1 MGRDGRPFRLIVSKE
16 PCVEPAIAPS
26 TDRRAVA
33 ALISRLRTAQG
44 QRDPYPYYAELQ
56 AMGDIIP
63 APWGGHLIT
72 SFGLAD
78 QILRS
83 RDWHVPDA
91 RWRASQGEATR
102 WSAASSREMSKT
114 LPALN
119 PPDHTRVR
127 RVTGSRLD
135 RRSLEGLRHSVTDIT
150 NGLLDRFAE
159 HLTGGEADFVP
170 LVAEEL
176 PVITIG
182 RWLGLP
188 PADYPLLRELTHD
201 QVFAQELLPSA
212 SQLALSDA
220 ATAQLRDYFTTLVRE
235 RRATPG
241 TDPVSAWI
249 RAWDETEPDQ
259 DAADEAVYHTSL
271 FVLLAALETTSTL
284 LATTVRL
291 LLEHPRQWG
300 WLRGHPEQVPAAVEE
315 ALRYDAPTHI
325 VSRIARKD
333 LTTAGVDIRADQMVH
348 LMIGAANRDPAHHLA
363 PDTFDVRRKAA
374 HLSFSGGIH
383 YCLGAPLARLEAT
396 TLLTALLERFPAL
409 SLAREPQWAPRVAF
423 RRMLTLPVALP

>member
-1 MGRDGRPFRLIVSKE
+1 MG
-16 PCVEPAIAPS
+16 PAIAPS
-26 TDRRAVA
+26 ADRRSVA
-33 ALISRLRTAQG
+33 ARISRLRTAAG
-44 QRDPYPYYAELQ
+44 QKNPYPHYAELR
-56 AMGDIIP
+56 AMGDIVP

-78 QILRS
+78 RVLRS
-83 RDWHVPDA
+83 KDWHVPDA

-127 RVTGSRLD
+127 RVTSSRLD
-135 RRSLEGLRHSVTDIT
+135 RRSLEELRRPVADIT
-150 NGLLDRFAE
+150 HGLLDRFAE

-188 PADYPLLRELTHD
+188 AADHPLLRDLTHD

-220 ATAQLRDYFTTLVRE
+220 ATAQLRGYFTSLVRE
-235 RRATPG
+235 RRSSPG
-241 TDPVSAWI
+241 PDPVSAWI
-249 RAWDETEPDQ
+249 RAWDEIEPDRE
-259 DAADEAVYHTSL
+259 AADEAVYHTTL

-284 LATTVRL
+284 LATTVQL
-291 LLEHPRQWG
+291 LLEHPEQWE

-315 ALRYDAPTHI
+315 ALRYDAPTH
-325 VSRIARKD
+325 VASRIARKD
-333 LTTAGVDIRADQMVH
+333 LTLAGVDIREDQMVH
-348 LMIGAANRDPAHHLA
+348 LMIGAANHDPAHCPD
-363 PDTFDVRRKAA
+363 PDTFDIRRKAA

-396 TLLTALLERFPAL
+396 TLLTALLERFPTL
-409 SLAREPQWAPRVAF
+409 VLAREPRWAPRVAF

>member
-315 ALRYDAPTHI
+315 ALRYDAPTHV

>member
-1 MGRDGRPFRLIVSKE
+1 MES
-16 PCVEPAIAPS
+16 AIAPS

-33 ALISRLRTAQG
+33 ALISRLRTAAG
-44 QRDPYPYYAELQ
+44 QRDPYPYYAELR

-78 QILRS
+78 RLLRS

-102 WSAASSREMSKT
+102 WSAASSQEMSKT

-135 RRSLEGLRHSVTDIT
+135 RRSLERLRYPVADIT

-159 HLTGGEADFVP
+159 HLTGGEADFVA

-220 ATAQLRDYFTTLVRE
+220 ATAQLRDYFTALVRE

-241 TDPVSAWI
+241 ADPVSAWI

-259 DAADEAVYHTSL
+259 DAADEAVYHTTL

-284 LATTVRL
+284 LATTIRL

-333 LTTAGVDIRADQMVH
+333 LTVAGVDIRADQMVH

-363 PDTFDVRRKAA
+363 PDIFDVRRKAA